1 MRLQMNDLKFHTQG
15 WDDFLYWQT
24 QDKKTLKRIITLLKD
39 INRNGYFCIGKPEP
53 LTGDLSGWWSVRIDG
68 CNRLVFRIA
77 NGELIVASCR
87 GHYGDT

>member
-1 MRLQMNDLKFHTQG
+1 MNINFHKKALNDLFD
-15 WDDFLYWQT
+15 WAT
-24 QDKKTLKRIITLLKD
+24 QDQKTLKRIKLLIND
-39 INRNGYFCIGKPEP
+39 INRNGYSGIGKPEP

-68 CNRLVFRIA
+68 CNRLIFQIA